1 MKNEAKGKTSA
12 AKKVAKKPTS
22 SAKAKAK
29 ANVESENI
37 TPMMVAEAQ
46 ATRTRSNKSAY
57 IERQNRFTNINEGI
71 VPFKYSKGSTNSS
84 NLDVRDAVILCQK
97 AYYNFAVFRNT
108 IDLMTEF
115 TISPIYFKGGSKK
128 SRSFF
133 EALFKKIN
141 LYDFQ
146 DKFFREFY
154 RSGNVFTYRFETDLK
169 NADVKKIS
177 RTYGVTKAKS
187 KVKIPS
193 RYILL
198 NPADI
203 QVGGNISYRNSS
215 YFKVLSR
222 FEVQRLK
229 NPRTEEDQE
238 VYDALPEEVKK
249 NLQKGGTS
257 VLTIP
262 IDDDK
267 LIATFYK
274 KQDYE
279 PLSIPM
285 GFPVLEDLNW
295 KQEMKKMDMAITRT
309 TQQAILLI
317 TMGSEP
323 DKGGINQKNL
333 TAMQDLFVNE
343 SVGRVLIADYTTKA
357 EFIIPNIAD
366 ILDPKKYEVVNTDI
380 QMGLNNVLF
389 GSERFANQMAKTEM
403 FLARLR
409 QSRAVFLNEFLIPE
423 IKRISK
429 EIGFR
434 DFPEPEFDAV
444 TLRDETNLQRIYSRL
459 IEVGVLTPEEGLLAL
474 KKNRLPEPDDSVE
487 SQKDLLKLKEDGLYE
502 PLVGPGAHPENVM
515 KEEDLTVQ
523 PPQEKKSPPQPN
535 GRPPGSG
542 SPQTTKKITPV
553 GQGPQT
559 RNGMPTASTQF
570 SLSKVHE
577 NMLLAQKLST
587 KIGSLIRSKHK
598 IKRLSAKQKGV
609 VDQIVSVVIANEVP
623 EKWISKA
630 KGYVAKPIDQNEQRA
645 KEVQQVAYEHQV
657 DDYLAGILFASKS

>member
-1 MKNEAKGKTSA
+1 MKNEAKGKKI
-12 AKKVAKKPTS
+12 AKKATSTAKKTPST
-22 SAKAKAK
+22 AKKTTTAKRSPK
-29 ANVESENI
+29 AATI
-37 TPMMVAEAQ
+37 KPMMVAEAA
-46 ATRTRSNKSAY
+46 ATRTRQNRAGF
-57 IERQNRFTNINEGI
+57 IERTNRYTNIDEGL
-71 VPFKYSKGSTNSS
+71 VPFKYSKGSTNFS

-97 AYYNFAVFRNT
+97 AYYNFAIFRNT

-128 SRSFF
+128 SKAFF

-169 NADVKKIS
+169 TTDVKKIA
-177 RTYGVTKAKS
+177 RTYGVSKAKN

-193 RYILL
+193 KYILL

-203 QVGGNISYRNSS
+203 QVGGNITYRNSS

-222 FEVQRLK
+222 FEVQRLR
-229 NPRTEEDQE
+229 NPRTEEDKE
-238 VYDALPEEVKK
+238 VYDSLPENVKK
-249 NLQKGGTS
+249 AINKGVS
-257 VLTIP
+257 SILTIP
-262 IDDDK
+262 LDSDK

-279 PLSIPM
+279 PLSVPM
-285 GFPVLEDLNW
+285 GFPVLEDINW

-333 TAMQDLFVNE
+333 GAMQELFLNE

-366 ILDPKKYEVVNTDI
+366 ILDPKKYEVVNKDI

-409 QSRAVFLNEFLIPE
+409 QSREVFLNEFLIPE

-434 DFPEPEFDAV
+434 DFPEPEFDDV
-444 TLRDETNLQRIYSRL
+444 TLRDETNLHRIYSRL
-459 IEVGVLTPEEGLLAL
+459 VEVGVLTPEEGLLAL
-474 KKNRLPEPDDSVE
+474 QTGRLPEPEDSVE
-487 SQKDLLKLKEDGLYE
+487 S
-502 PLVGPGAHPENVM
+502 
-515 KEEDLTVQ
+515 
-523 PPQEKKSPPQPN
+523 
-535 GRPPGSG
+535 
-542 SPQTTKKITPV
+542 
-553 GQGPQT
+553 
-559 RNGMPTASTQF
+559 
-570 SLSKVHE
+570 
-577 NMLLAQKLST
+577 
-587 KIGSLIRSKHK
+587 
-598 IKRLSAKQKGV
+598 
-609 VDQIVSVVIANEVP
+609 
-623 EKWISKA
+623 
-630 KGYVAKPIDQNEQRA
+630 
-645 KEVQQVAYEHQV
+645 
-657 DDYLAGILFASKS
+657 

>member
-1 MKNEAKGKTSA
+1 
-12 AKKVAKKPTS
+12 
-22 SAKAKAK
+22 
-29 ANVESENI
+29 
-37 TPMMVAEAQ
+37 
-46 ATRTRSNKSAY
+46 
-57 IERQNRFTNINEGI
+57 
-71 VPFKYSKGSTNSS
+71 
-84 NLDVRDAVILCQK
+84 
-97 AYYNFAVFRNT
+97 
-108 IDLMTEF
+108 
-115 TISPIYFKGGSKK
+115 
-128 SRSFF
+128 
-133 EALFKKIN
+133 
-141 LYDFQ
+141 
-146 DKFFREFY
+146 
-154 RSGNVFTYRFETDLK
+154 
-169 NADVKKIS
+169 
-177 RTYGVTKAKS
+177 
-187 KVKIPS
+187 
-193 RYILL
+193 
-198 NPADI
+198 
-203 QVGGNISYRNSS
+203 
-215 YFKVLSR
+215 
-222 FEVQRLK
+222 
-229 NPRTEEDQE
+229 
-238 VYDALPEEVKK
+238 
-249 NLQKGGTS
+249 
-257 VLTIP
+257 
-262 IDDDK
+262 
-267 LIATFYK
+267 
-274 KQDYE
+274 
-279 PLSIPM
+279 M

-380 QMGLNNVLF
+380 QTGLNNVLF

-409 QSRAVFLNEFLIPE
+409 QSRTVFLNEFLIPE

-429 EIGFR
+429 QIGFR
-434 DFPEPEFDAV
+434 DFPEPEFDTL

-559 RNGMPTASTQF
+559 RNGMPTASAQF

-577 NMLLAQKLST
+577 NMLLAQKLSI

-623 EKWISKA
+623 EEWISKA

>member
-1 MKNEAKGKTSA
+1 MKNEAKGKTGTP
-12 AKKVAKKPTS
+12 KKVAKKPVS
-22 SAKAKAK
+22 SAKTKTKASSK
-29 ANVESENI
+29 SKDI
-37 TPMMVAEAQ
+37 TPMMVSEAQ

-57 IERQNRFTNINEGI
+57 IERQNRFTNIEEGL
-71 VPFKYSKGSTNSS
+71 VPFKYSKGTTNLS

-177 RTYGVTKAKS
+177 RTYGAKAKS

-193 RYILL
+193 RYMLL

-229 NPRTEEDQE
+229 NPRTEEDKE
-238 VYDALPEEVKK
+238 VYDALPEEVKRS
-249 NLQKGGTS
+249 LSKGSGS
-257 VLTIP
+257 VLAIP
-262 IDDDK
+262 IDNDK

-323 DKGGINQKNL
+323 EKGGINQKNL
-333 TAMQDLFVNE
+333 AAMQDLFVNE

-357 EFIIPNIAD
+357 EFVIPNIAD

-409 QSRAVFLNEFLIPE
+409 QSREVFLNEFLMPE

-459 IEVGVLTPEEGLLAL
+459 IEVGVLTPEEGLEAL
-474 KKNRLPEPDDSVE
+474 KKNRLPEPEDSVE
-487 SQKDLLKLKEDGLYE
+487 SQKGLLKLKEDGLYE
-502 PLVGPGAHPENVM
+502 PLVGPGAHPGNVM
-515 KEEDLTVQ
+515 KEEDLTAQ

-542 SPQTTKKITPV
+542 SPQTTKKITPI
-553 GQGPQT
+553 GQGPRT
-559 RNGMPTASTQF
+559 RNGMPTASVQF

-587 KIGSLIRSKHK
+587 KVGGLLKTKHK
-598 IKRLSAKQKGV
+598 IKRLSAKQKNIV
-609 VDQIVSVVIANEVP
+609 EQIVSVVIANEAP
-623 EKWISKA
+623 EKWVSKA
-630 KGYVAKPIDQNEQRA
+630 KEYVAKPIDQNKQRA